1 MKTTTILKRLEK
13 LASEKRV
20 NKTTSAYKLIVAACN
35 EGNAIIRPC
44 WTSGSGRFCSNM
56 DYTKDTCH
64 LLDLLRVRY
73 ERGNDAPRGGL
84 PGNFIKIKHFNE

>member
-1 MKTTTILKRLEK
+1 MKANTILARLAR

-20 NKTTSAYKLIVAACN
+20 KKNTSAYRLVVSSCETGRAL
-35 EGNAIIRPC
+35 IRPC

-56 DYTKDTCH
+56 DYTDEVCR
-64 LLDLLRVRY
+64 LLDLLRVQY

-84 PGNFIKIKHFNE
+84 TGNYVKIKHLEK